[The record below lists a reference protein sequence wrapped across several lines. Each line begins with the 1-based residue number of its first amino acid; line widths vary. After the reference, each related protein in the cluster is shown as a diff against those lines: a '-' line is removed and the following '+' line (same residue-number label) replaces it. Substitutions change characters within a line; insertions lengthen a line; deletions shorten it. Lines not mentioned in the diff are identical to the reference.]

1 MRLKFR
7 LPLFVLLMI
16 ASVGIGTMGV
26 HASTDC
32 QNLFLAYKH
41 QLAKRLH
48 HRVSA
53 ATLARW
59 AAWNKAH
66 PNYRP
71 TKKEAL
77 DKIDFVCGVPSDSS
91 GIDAEVPPVALPPL
105 LTSMTNTFTAPSMPG
120 ITVANLVPPD
130 SPMVLTPGD
139 PVYPQVY
146 SPGPPGSSSPSA
158 SVTPEPSSLLF
169 MTTGVVAMTGMAL
182 WRRRPRMDWE
192 SPSKLS

>member
-1 MRLKFR
+1 MKLKFR
-7 LPLFVLLMI
+7 IPLFILLMV

-77 DKIDFVCGVPSDSS
+77 DKIDFVCGIPSDAS
-91 GIDAEVPPVALPPL
+91 GIDADLPPVSLPPL

-120 ITVANLVPPD
+120 ITVASLVPPD
-130 SPMVLTPGD
+130 SPMVMTPGD
-139 PVYPQVY
+139 PIYPPVSSSTPLGSY
-146 SPGPPGSSSPSA
+146 SPPMSA
-158 SVTPEPSSLLF
+158 TPEPSSLVFL
-169 MTTGVVAMTGMAL
+169 TTGGGAMFGL
-182 WRRRPRMDWE
+182 VLCRRRPRMALRSGAE
-192 SPSKLS
+192 RS